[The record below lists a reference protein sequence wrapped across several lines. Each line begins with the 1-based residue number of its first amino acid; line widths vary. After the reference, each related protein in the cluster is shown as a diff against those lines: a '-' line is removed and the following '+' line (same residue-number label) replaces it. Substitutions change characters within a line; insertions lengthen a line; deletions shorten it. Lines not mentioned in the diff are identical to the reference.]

1 MHCRIRIKEHL
12 DPSWQE
18 WLDDLEV
25 VHEATGTTLLIGQL
39 PDQAALYGVLLTIRR
54 LGLSLLSLQT
64 NEAPVHAEPQQ
75 PSYPRRLA

>member
-18 WLDDLEV
+18 WLDNLQV
-25 VHEATGTTLLIGQL
+25 VHEVEGTTLLIGLL

-64 NEAPVHAEPQQ
+64 SEAPAHEEPQE
-75 PSYPRRLA
+75 PS